1 VKHQT
6 GSGLPVVERSA
17 MVTFTA
23 KQMFDLVNDVGRY
36 PQFLPWC
43 TGARVE
49 DRSDTE
55 RVASVKVARGVLRME
70 FTTRNTLKRD
80 VQILMHLIDGPFR
93 NLIGEWR
100 FDAIG
105 ERGSRVSFR
114 VEFEFKNR
122 LTAAA
127 LGAAFEAVCN
137 SIVDAFVLRAQKI
150 YA

>member
-1 VKHQT
+1 
-6 GSGLPVVERSA
+6 

-23 KQMFDLVNDVGRY
+23 RQMFDLVNDVGRY
-36 PQFLPWC
+36 PEFLPWC

-55 RVASVKVARGVLRME
+55 RVASVKVSRGVLRTE
-70 FTTRNTLKRD
+70 FTTRNTLTKDSRI
-80 VQILMHLIDGPFR
+80 VMNLVDGPFR
-93 NLIGEWR
+93 NLLGEWR
-100 FDAIG
+100 FDPIG

-114 VEFEFKNR
+114 VQFEFKNR

-127 LGAAFEAVCN
+127 LGPAFESVCGT
-137 SIVDAFVLRAQKI
+137 IVDAFVSRAQRM